1 MENYSHPQI
10 PEILK
15 QEGNTTCVDCGSEK
29 PNWASLNNGVFLCLK
44 CAGIHRG
51 FGMSVSL
58 IRSLQI
64 DSWTEKQLLYLKK
77 GGNNNFRNNLSE
89 FNIAETAT
97 LDIKYKSK
105 AADYYRKYLRNEVE
119 KESDPNYAPIQ
130 IDKPDME
137 VAMDLLEIKGDGEE
151 ENLNPKKEENKK
163 VFKNKFFGFMNNVF
177 NKVKEGTNNAAKK
190 VGKGFTD
197 LKIKDKLKVAGNAI
211 AGAAKTSSHFIVE
224 NSKKAV
230 NKTKEGMKN
239 LSQKTKSAFTKKGH
253 KDSNEATN
261 QTEEKK
267 EENKEDVK
275 EGEKKEEEKKE
286 EEKKDETKEEVKE
299 EKKEEEKKEEEKK
312 EEIKEEKKEEEKKE
326 EVKKEKKEEEKKEEI
341 KEEKKEEEKKEEVKE
356 EKKEEEKKEEVKE
369 EKKEEEKKE
378 EVKKD
383 DVPEEK
389 KETTEEKKDENTTTA

>member
-1 MENYSHPQI
+1 MENYSHPEI

-15 QEGNTTCVDCGSEK
+15 LEGNTTCIDCGSEK

-44 CAGIHRG
+44 CAGVHRG

-77 GGNNNFRNNLSE
+77 GGNNNFKNNLSE

-105 AADYYRKYLRNEVE
+105 AADYYRKYLKNEVE

-137 VAMDLLEIKGDGEE
+137 VAMDLLEVKGDGEE
-151 ENLNPKKEENKK
+151 AKIEPKPEENKK

-177 NKVKEGTNNAAKK
+177 TKVKVGTTDAAKK

-211 AGAAKTSSHFIVE
+211 AGAAKTSSHFIAE
-224 NSKKAV
+224 NSMKAV
-230 NKTKEGMKN
+230 NKTKEGMNN
-239 LSQKTKSAFTKKGH
+239 LAQKTKTAFTKGNQH
-253 KDSNEATN
+253 KNSNETTN
-261 QTEEKK
+261 QTEENK
-267 EENKEDVK
+267 EEVK
-275 EGEKKEEEKKE
+275 EGEKKE
-286 EEKKDETKEEVKE
+286 EEKKDETKEEA
-299 EKKEEEKKEEEKK
+299 
-312 EEIKEEKKEEEKKE
+312 
-326 EVKKEKKEEEKKEEI
+326 

-356 EKKEEEKKEEVKE
+356 EKKEEVKEEKKEEVKEVKKEE

-378 EVKKD
+378 EKKKKKKD
-383 DVPEEK
+383 NAPEEKKETTEEK
-389 KETTEEKKDENTTTA
+389 KETTEEKKDENGTTA

>member
-1 MENYSHPQI
+1 MENYSHPEI

-15 QEGNTTCVDCGSEK
+15 LEGNTTCIDCGSEK

-44 CAGIHRG
+44 CAGVHRG

-77 GGNNNFRNNLSE
+77 GGNNNFKNNLSE

-105 AADYYRKYLRNEVE
+105 AADYYRKYLKNEVE

-151 ENLNPKKEENKK
+151 AKIEPKQEENKK

-177 NKVKEGTNNAAKK
+177 TKVKVGTTDAAKK

-197 LKIKDKLKVAGNAI
+197 LKIKDK
-211 AGAAKTSSHFIVE
+211 
-224 NSKKAV
+224 
-230 NKTKEGMKN
+230 
-239 LSQKTKSAFTKKGH
+239 
-253 KDSNEATN
+253 
-261 QTEEKK
+261 
-267 EENKEDVK
+267 
-275 EGEKKEEEKKE
+275 
-286 EEKKDETKEEVKE
+286 
-299 EKKEEEKKEEEKK
+299 
-312 EEIKEEKKEEEKKE
+312 
-326 EVKKEKKEEEKKEEI
+326 
-341 KEEKKEEEKKEEVKE
+341 
-356 EKKEEEKKEEVKE
+356 
-369 EKKEEEKKE
+369 
-378 EVKKD
+378 
-383 DVPEEK
+383 
-389 KETTEEKKDENTTTA
+389 

>member
-1 MENYSHPQI
+1 MENYSHPEI
-10 PEILK
+10 PEIIK

-29 PNWASLNNGVFLCLK
+29 PKWASLNNGVFLCLK

-51 FGMSVSL
+51 FGMSISL

-77 GGNNNFRNNLSE
+77 GGNNNFKNNLSE

-105 AADYYRKYLRNEVE
+105 AADYYRKFLKNEVE

-137 VAMDLLEIKGDGEE
+137 VAMDILEIKGDGEE
-151 ENLNPKKEENKK
+151 EKFEPKQEENKK
-163 VFKNKFFGFMNNVF
+163 VFKNKFLGFMNNVF
-177 NKVKEGTNNAAKK
+177 TKVKEGTSDAAKK

-197 LKIKDKLKVAGNAI
+197 LKIKDKLKSAGNAI
-211 AGAAKTSSHFIVE
+211 AEAAKTSSHFIAE
-224 NSKKAV
+224 NSMKAV
-230 NKTKEGMKN
+230 NKTKEGMSN
-239 LSQKTKSAFTKKGH
+239 LAQKTKAAFTKGNQH
-253 KDSNEATN
+253 KDTNEAN

-267 EENKEDVK
+267 EENKEEVK
-275 EGEKKEEEKKE
+275 EGENKEEA
-286 EEKKDETKEEVKE
+286 KKDETKED
-299 EKKEEEKKEEEKK
+299 
-312 EEIKEEKKEEEKKE
+312 
-326 EVKKEKKEEEKKEEI
+326 
-341 KEEKKEEEKKEEVKE
+341 VKE

-378 EVKKD
+378 EEKKEEKEEEKKD
-383 DVPEEK
+383 NAPEEKKETTEEK
-389 KETTEEKKDENTTTA
+389 KETTEEKKDENGTTA